1 MEWDES
7 RELIE
12 GKTYYL
18 RFVLYDSQN
27 NEVTLTNEHKVN
39 FRLNN
44 DYFDIV
50 KQQNQELVVKAKKL
64 TQEGSLESIKGIL
77 LNQEG
82 VLGVKIRT
90 KVILLKPLSGE
101 VHLPLLSGIL
111 KVQ

>member
-27 NEVTLTNEHKVN
+27 NEVTLTNEHKVY

-50 KQQNQELVVKAKKL
+50 K
-64 TQEGSLESIKGIL
+64 
-77 LNQEG
+77 
-82 VLGVKIRT
+82 
-90 KVILLKPLSGE
+90 
-101 VHLPLLSGIL
+101 
-111 KVQ
+111 